1 MDLWTHCV
9 CGWLSV
15 DFGDCSIVQRSPCL
29 KKRNVLWWLSNIDV
43 CNKMFPIYIS
53 LPAVPQCCKV
63 SQSVSGVCVCHPR
76 LLGSLGNRPEA
87 VLLGS
92 VAVCFLLLLVA
103 DYLGASME
111 LGCFLAGLAIGS
123 QGHSIVEQVYTT
135 LQYTHP
141 VYLCT
146 RRKLTYIFRF

>member
-1 MDLWTHCV
+1 M
-9 CGWLSV
+9 
-15 DFGDCSIVQRSPCL
+15 
-29 KKRNVLWWLSNIDV
+29 
-43 CNKMFPIYIS
+43 
-53 LPAVPQCCKV
+53 
-63 SQSVSGVCVCHPR
+63 CVCHPR

-123 QGHSIVEQVYTT
+123 QGHSIVEQVCMYYLHYSTPTQCIYVQEENLHTSLGFRDNYYT
-135 LQYTHP
+135 
-141 VYLCT
+141 CT
-146 RRKLTYIFRF
+146 KN